1 MPEDQRKVFD
11 TKLRELEKILETTT
25 LSTVEKWHLRTA
37 MEFAYAAAFSS
48 ARYDMQ
54 GSPWNAQGYQ
64 DKYERLLKRL
74 D

>member
-1 MPEDQRKVFD
+1 MAEDQRKVFD
-11 TKLRELEKILETTT
+11 TKLRELEQILETAT
-25 LSTVEKWHLRTA
+25 LNAQDKRQLRTA
-37 MEFAYAAAFSS
+37 MEFAYAAAFSA

-54 GSPWNAQGYQ
+54 AAPWQAQGYQ